1 MVGNFTNGR
10 QLNPEPINPHRIQS
24 AFVNVI
30 SSMATQRLLKDLF
43 RSYEQETGYPI
54 HLQSMGG
61 VTATETLRQGTA
73 ADIAILSSTA
83 IDQLIVEGA
92 LVNNGRTDLFRSQ
105 TVMAVQ
111 AGQPHPPITTEE
123 ELRAA
128 VLAANSIGYSSGPSG
143 RAIAALFETWGITAE
158 IADRIVIPPP
168 GKPVGQ
174 LITEGTVEL
183 GFQQLPEL
191 QHLDGI
197 EIVGPLPGSVSIE
210 STFAAGIGPRCDDQE
225 QVTELLE
232 FLGSPQQF
240 EIIRR
245 HGMEPASPLAL

>member
-1 MVGNFTNGR
+1 MG
-10 QLNPEPINPHRIQS
+10 IDI
-24 AFVNVI
+24 
-30 SSMATQRLLKDLF
+30 DL
-43 RSYEQETGYPI
+43 R
-54 HLQSMGG
+54 SMGG

-73 ADIAILSSTA
+73 VDIAILSSNA
-83 IDQLIVEGA
+83 IDQLIAEGA
-92 LVNNGRTDLFRSQ
+92 LVNIGRTDLFRSK
-105 TVMAVQ
+105 TVMAVR

-128 VLAANSIGYSSGPSG
+128 VLAAASIGYSSGPSG
-143 RAIAALFETWGITAE
+143 IAIAALFETWGITAE

>member
-1 MVGNFTNGR
+1 MQV
-10 QLNPEPINPHRIQS
+10 
-24 AFVNVI
+24 
-30 SSMATQRLLKDLF
+30 D
-43 RSYEQETGYPI
+43 
-54 HLQSMGG
+54 LQSMGG
-61 VTATETLRQGTA
+61 VTATETLRQGA
-73 ADIAILSSTA
+73 AAGIAILSSAA
-83 IDQLIVEGA
+83 IDQLVAEGV
-92 LVNNGRTDLFRSQ
+92 LVNDRKTDLFRSQ

-111 AGQPHPPITTEE
+111 AGQQHPPITTEE
-123 ELRAA
+123 ELCAA
-128 VLAANSIGYSSGPSG
+128 VLDANSIGCSSGPSG

-158 IADRIVIPPP
+158 VSDRIVIPPP

-197 EIVGPLPGSVSIE
+197 EIVGPLPVPVSIE